1 MELALFILFVLFSL
15 FATLMERRKR
25 KALEEQ
31 QQQGQGGPP
40 RPASTVEVEEEA
52 PWSVD
57 PFELPKPRDKKSAAA
72 AETREMTSM
81 QAQLE
86 RLAEQAGT
94 REEEAAEQVQEQES
108 VERIQEMEQRAR
120 QLERQAQENQ
130 PRQRVAKLL
139 RQSQAQRAA
148 TSVRRTKRGWKLDP
162 EAARRAIV
170 YAEILGR
177 PKAERDEEF

>member
-15 FATLMERRKR
+15 FSTLMQRRKR

-40 RPASTVEVEEEA
+40 RPASTVEVEEKA

-72 AETREMTSM
+72 AETREMTSI
-81 QAQLE
+81 
-86 RLAEQAGT
+86 LAEQARA
-94 REEEAAEQVQEQES
+94 REEEAAEEVQEQES

-120 QLERQAQENQ
+120 QLEHQAQENQ
-130 PRQRVAKLL
+130 PRQ
-139 RQSQAQRAA
+139 SQAQRAT